1 MTLTYIVHIGA
12 GTVGLLSGY
21 AALAVI
27 KGADWHRKV
36 GMVFVVSMLIM
47 AVVGAFIAATKP
59 VAAALNV
66 PAGLITAYLVSTA
79 LTTVRPGWAANRSLT
94 VALMLVALGVGAAT
108 TSFGVQA
115 IADGKLSFPFFMF
128 TAFALPGV
136 AGDIQVLRNGPPT
149 GSKRLARHLWRMCL
163 ALFIAALSFFI
174 GQAKVI
180 PEPIRIM
187 PLLAVP
193 VLLVLV
199 TMLYWLWRVR
209 IRQSLR
215 GLVVRTTKREMG
227 EGSSPLPNVR
237 HAPVR

>member
-1 MTLTYIVHIGA
+1 MTLTYVVHIGA

-27 KGADWHRKV
+27 KGAEWHRKV

-79 LTTVRPGWAANRSLT
+79 LTTVRPRWAANRTLT
-94 VALMLVALGVGAAT
+94 VALMLVALGVGAT
-108 TSFGVQA
+108 TTAFGVQA
-115 IADGKLSFPFFMF
+115 VADDRLSFPFFMF
-128 TAFALPGV
+128 TVFALPGV
-136 AGDIQVLRNGPPT
+136 VGDIRVLRNGPPT
-149 GSKRLARHLWRMCL
+149 GAKRIARHLWRMCL

-187 PLLAVP
+187 PLLALP
-193 VLLVLV
+193 VLVVLV
-199 TMLYWLWRVR
+199 SMVYWLWRVR

-215 GLVVRTTKREMG
+215 GLVVRASKREIG
-227 EGSSPLPNVR
+227 HGSSTAPNAQ